1 MVTVDDFKKEID
13 KYPVKHY
20 QLQLY
25 RDEDRTWFIDAEVRT
40 CYATKIEF
48 LCNGDCIISLAD
60 HLDTYYDSDSK
71 EYIINYCQSIDYQV
85 TDNGFKSFK
94 IHLKE
99 LYGQYKKYIKMNKE
113 IKIKKKLSRIEKD
126 FA

>member
-20 QLQLY
+20 QLF
-25 RDEDRTWFIDAEVRT
+25 RNEDRTWFIDAEVRS
-40 CYATKIEF
+40 CYASKIDF
-48 LCNGDCIISLAD
+48 QCGNCIISLAD
-60 HLDTYYDSDSK
+60 YLNVYYDSDSK
-71 EYIINYCQSIDYQV
+71 EYIINYCLSRDYPL
-85 TDNGFKSFK
+85 TDNGFKLFK

-99 LYGQYKKYIKMNKE
+99 LYGQYKKYIKKSKE

-126 FA
+126 FV